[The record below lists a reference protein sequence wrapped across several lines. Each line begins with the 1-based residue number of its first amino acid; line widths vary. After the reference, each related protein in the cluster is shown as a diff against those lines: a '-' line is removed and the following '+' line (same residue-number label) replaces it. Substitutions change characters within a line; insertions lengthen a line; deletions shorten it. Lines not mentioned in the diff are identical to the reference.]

1 LIEELQE
8 LWKGV
13 ITTYDVSTKDGNHTS
28 NFEEYSWGKFMIF
41 LLMDL

>member
-13 ITTYDVSTKDGNHTS
+13 TMYDVSIKDGNHTK
-28 NFEEYSWGKFMIF
+28 NFEEYSCGKFMIF